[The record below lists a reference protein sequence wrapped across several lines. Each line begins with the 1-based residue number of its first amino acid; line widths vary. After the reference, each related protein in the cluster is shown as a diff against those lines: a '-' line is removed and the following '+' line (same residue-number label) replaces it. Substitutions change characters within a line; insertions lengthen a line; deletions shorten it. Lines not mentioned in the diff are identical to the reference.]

1 MIRSTNRRHGNNM
14 TSDRFKN
21 GSKKINELM
30 AGADQ
35 NVLKGLGKTAPDLA
49 NYVLEFV
56 FGDLYSRSGLDIKI
70 KQILTITILATL
82 GNAKPQLA
90 FHIKCGLNLGITRE
104 EIIDI
109 MTHLSGYAGFPAAL
123 NGVNTAKEV
132 FSELDQAANE

>member
-1 MIRSTNRRHGNNM
+1 MSERLKR
-14 TSDRFKN
+14 
-21 GSKKINELM
+21 GSQKINELM
-30 AGADQ
+30 SGADQ

-56 FGDLYSRSGLDIKI
+56 FGDLYSRSGLDIKT

-132 FSELDQAANE
+132 FAELDQQDNATTK

>member
-1 MIRSTNRRHGNNM
+1 MKN
-14 TSDRFKN
+14 DRFES
-21 GSKKINELM
+21 GSKKIQELNTH
-30 AGADQ
+30 ADQ
-35 NVLKGLGKTAPDLA
+35 GLINGLGKAAPDLA

-56 FGDLYSRSGLDIKI
+56 FGDLYNREGLDIKT

-90 FHIKCGLNLGITRE
+90 FHIKGGLNLGITRQ

-109 MTHLSGYAGFPAAL
+109 MTHISGYAGFPAAI

-132 FSELDQAANE
+132 FAELDNPTEKTE

>member
-1 MIRSTNRRHGNNM
+1 MSERLKR
-14 TSDRFKN
+14 
-21 GSKKINELM
+21 GSQKINELM
-30 AGADQ
+30 TGADQ

-56 FGDLYSRSGLDIKI
+56 FGDLYSRSGLDIKT

-132 FSELDQAANE
+132 FAELDLNDVKPK

>member
-1 MIRSTNRRHGNNM
+1 MSERLKR
-14 TSDRFKN
+14 
-21 GSKKINELM
+21 GSQKINELM

-35 NVLKGLGKTAPDLA
+35 HVLKGLGKTAPDLA

-56 FGDLYSRSGLDIKI
+56 FGDLYSRSGLDIKT

-132 FSELDQAANE
+132 FVELDQQDNATTK